1 MAYNPQPDQP
11 ALSGRSTLRGCYRLW
26 WLRQQMTEAVER
38 TFGGRMTASDES
50 AALAAPDE
58 LPDLTSWRHA
68 DRQEDLPCR

>member
-11 ALSGRSTLRGCYRLW
+11 VLSSPSALRGCYRLW

-38 TFGGRMTASDES
+38 TFRAFTTSDTS
-50 AALAAPDE
+50 DE
-58 LPDLTSWRHA
+58 LPDLTSWRHT